1 MSDADLLVI
10 GGGMAGLSAAA
21 WSVRQGRSVVLVEK
35 GALGGTAVQAGFI
48 WTAPTYEVLREQV
61 PDGDPA
67 LQRTLI
73 DGFEEVS
80 SGCARSRSSACRP
93 SRCSLGRGHQTDM
106 TNYLRLCEKIV
117 RDDPASEILVPAEPD
132 ELIRRTAPSPARS

>member
-67 LQRTLI
+67 LQRALI
-73 DGFEEVS
+73 DGFEGGDRV
-80 SGCARSRSSACRP
+80 GALAPDRVPAAP
-93 SRCSLGRGHQTDM
+93 SRCFASGAATRQT
-106 TNYLRLCEKIV
+106 
-117 RDDPASEILVPAEPD
+117 
-132 ELIRRTAPSPARS
+132 